1 MCVVNLKSLTYSVLA
16 KPLICVILG
25 SLSVIDTFP
34 LVLADTTYPQKNN
47 NDSVVTHDRLSTLPQ
62 NKRDNASNFILAQI
76 GDRDEQE
83 RSRLIQE
90 ANVFYNQRNFAAAE
104 ENLRK
109 LIKKFPKDAFAHYQ
123 LGNVLYQQD
132 KAEEAIGEYKQAIRF
147 NSSYALAHNAMG
159 IALASQTRWEEAI
172 AEFQKALKI
181 NPEYADALASLGQ
194 VLWQKGNRDEA
205 LASVNKALNIF
216 KAQNRP
222 DKVYQVQQLL
232 QKMKATEDPSV
243 S

>member
-1 MCVVNLKSLTYSVLA
+1 MNLKSLTYSVFA
-16 KPLICVILG
+16 KPLIYVILG
-25 SLSVIDTFP
+25 SLSIIDTLP
-34 LVLADTTYPQKNN
+34 LVLADTTYKVKNHT
-47 NDSVVTHDRLSTLPQ
+47 DYLVTHHSLSAFPQ

-123 LGNVLYQQD
+123 LGNVLYKQE
-132 KAEEAIGEYKQAIRF
+132 KAEEAIGEYKQAIRL

-232 QKMKATEDPSV
+232 QRMKATEDPSV

>member
-1 MCVVNLKSLTYSVLA
+1 MCVMNLKSLTYSVFA
-16 KPLICVILG
+16 KPLIFIILG
-25 SLSVIDTFP
+25 FLSVIDTLP
-34 LVLADTTYPQKNN
+34 LVLADTTEPPKNHT
-47 NDSVVTHDRLSTLPQ
+47 DSVITDHSLSALPQ
-62 NKRDNASNFILAQI
+62 TPRRLQTNFILAQI
-76 GDRDEQE
+76 GDRDDQE

-90 ANVFYNQRNFAAAE
+90 ANVLYGQGNFAAAE

-123 LGNVLYQQD
+123 LGNILYQQE

-194 VLWQKGNRDEA
+194 VLWQKGNRNEA
-205 LASVNKALNIF
+205 LTSVNKALNIF

-232 QKMKATEDPSV
+232 QKMKTTEDPSV